1 MALINRELPT
11 LPNGKRVFLCDTVY
25 LRERGNPTS
34 HHIWE
39 ENDKLG
45 IHNMRGYIIGRPSA
59 AMLPWATPE
68 QRASI
73 HVVAVPDVGIIPV
86 NDIYIYPLGFK

>member
-1 MALINRELPT
+1 MALVNRELPT

-25 LRERGNPTS
+25 LKEVGNPTS
-34 HHIWE
+34 HNIMT
-39 ENDKLG
+39 ENDKLE

-68 QRASI
+68 QLASI
-73 HVVAVPDVGIIPV
+73 HVVAVPDLGIIPV
-86 NDIYIYPLGFK
+86 NDIYIYPLGYK